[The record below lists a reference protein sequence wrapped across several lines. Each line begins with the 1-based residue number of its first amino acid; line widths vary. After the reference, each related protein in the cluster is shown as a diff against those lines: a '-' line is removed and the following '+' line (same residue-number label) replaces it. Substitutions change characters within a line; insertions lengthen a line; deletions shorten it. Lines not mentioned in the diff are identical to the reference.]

1 MGHDI
6 GGVCISYAMEMFPRK
21 IAKSIFIS
29 ATMITDGQRAFD
41 AFSLQVRLYLH
52 VISLLIILS
61 VLIGY
66 IHVNVIYVNEISGDT
81 RRFIIEC
88 PSTQLCRQGFSVTY
102 IHCAKQRLPKGFVL

>member
-29 ATMITDGQRAFD
+29 ATMITNGQRAFD
-41 AFSLQVRLYLH
+41 AFSLQVRLYLNL
-52 VISLLIILS
+52 ISLLVILS

-66 IHVNVIYVNEISGDT
+66 IHVNVMLMKFQVTPDDLLSNAQVLNYAA
-81 RRFIIEC
+81 
-88 PSTQLCRQGFSVTY
+88 TY